1 MLKNTKLI
9 ILLCAFSAFG
19 LSASEVPDSETE
31 TVEQAELDTTFN
43 SLVEIS
49 SFFDFI
55 EPLDSSAPPKLRP
68 MPDDDPGIPPGKWS
82 CPDWPI
88 CEMYENN

>member
-9 ILLCAFSAFG
+9 IFLCAFSAFG
-19 LSASEVPDSETE
+19 LSASENPDSEA
-31 TVEQAELDTTFN
+31 VEQAEVDTTYN

-49 SFFDFI
+49 DFFGFI
-55 EPLDSSAPPKLRP
+55 NPLDSSAPPKLRP